1 MKLIWV
7 EGSAPLSKLIM
18 WGLDEPVSHFAIALD
33 DKIVFHSD
41 LTGLHIVWKNTFDK
55 TRKTIFEYDLTL
67 PLEQEE
73 AIYQNILNQYD
84 GSSYDFGAFI
94 YFGWRALLRK
104 VFKKEM
110 PQKNPWGNKNHF
122 LCDEIIQLLPV
133 EFIGQELKK
142 ADLAMKSPYQTWI
155 MLQNH
160 LKSVQEKQD
169 L

>member
-1 MKLIWV
+1 MKLLWV
-7 EGSAPLSKLIM
+7 KGSLPLSKLIM

-33 DKIVFHSD
+33 GKIVFHSD
-41 LTGLHIVWKNTFDK
+41 LSGFHIAWKNTFDR
-55 TRKTIFEYDLTL
+55 THETIFEHELKL

-73 AIYQNILNQYD
+73 AIYQGILDQYD
-84 GSSYDFGAFI
+84 GASYDFGAFI

-104 VFKKEM
+104 AFKKEM

-133 EFIGQELKK
+133 EFIGQELKE
-142 ADLAMKSPYQTWI
+142 ADLAMRSPYQTWI
-155 MLQNH
+155 MLQSH
-160 LKSVQEKQD
+160 LELVQETQD

>member
-55 TRKTIFEYDLTL
+55 TRKTIFEYDLAL

-73 AIYQNILNQYD
+73 AIYQSILNQYD

-104 VFKKEM
+104 AFKKEM
-110 PQKNPWGNKNHF
+110 PQNNPWGNKNHF

-160 LKSVQEKQD
+160 LKLDQEKQD